1 MKPELIVMLTHQDRT
16 VLDAAGLFEDSKD
29 LPVGHWGF
37 KDVGLPPKD
46 MSSLVR
52 TMREADKTTY
62 LEVVSLSEEEGLA
75 GAKLAVEAGFDILMG
90 TCYFD
95 SIHDYLR
102 NKPIAYYPFAGRVR
116 GHPSVLEGTIEEIAD
131 HAGALESNGVQG
143 IDLLAYRHL
152 GEASRLLA
160 KVVQKT
166 GIPVVSAGSIAS
178 FERIAEVWAAGA
190 ARFTIGT
197 AFFEK
202 QFSPDGD
209 FRENVRA
216 VVDWLESNPS
226 VL

>member
-1 MKPELIVMLTHQDRT
+1 MKPELIVILTHQDRT

-29 LPVGHWGF
+29 LPVSHWGF

-52 TMREADKTTY
+52 AMREADKTTY

-95 SIHDYLR
+95 SINDYLR

-131 HAGALESNGVQG
+131 HASALTPGPARQRWGTFSSPVAPEFGTQGAGDSLVRSVRPA
-143 IDLLAYRHL
+143 I
-152 GEASRLLA
+152 RLLRY
-160 KVVQKT
+160 
-166 GIPVVSAGSIAS
+166 SANHRPPRRTRRSVRPAPEAESQIEPWFAQRDPHACTRPNGS
-178 FERIAEVWAAGA
+178 GA
-190 ARFTIGT
+190 
-197 AFFEK
+197 
-202 QFSPDGD
+202 
-209 FRENVRA
+209 
-216 VVDWLESNPS
+216 
-226 VL
+226 